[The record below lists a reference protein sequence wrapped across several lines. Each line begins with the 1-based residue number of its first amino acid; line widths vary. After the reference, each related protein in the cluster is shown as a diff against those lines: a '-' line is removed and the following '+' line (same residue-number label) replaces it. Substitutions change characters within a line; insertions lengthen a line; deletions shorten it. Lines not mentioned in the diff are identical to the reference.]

1 MTAERFSLDAN
12 LLFYAVDQDAGERH
26 RTAASLVEE
35 AARRPDCILTLQ
47 ALAEFYWAVT
57 RKNKMPREDAE
68 LQVAD
73 WQLLF
78 PVAHA
83 KPGNLR
89 QATRVARSSVLSFWD
104 GLLWATV
111 KEAGVTILLTEDLN
125 DGQNLEGVLFRNPF
139 ATPVPFAAI
148 D

>member
-1 MTAERFSLDAN
+1 MTVERFSLDAN
-12 LLFYAVDQDAGERH
+12 LLFYAVDLDAGEKH
-26 RTAASLVEE
+26 HTASLLVEE

-57 RKNKMPREDAE
+57 RKRKMPNSDAE
-68 LQVAD
+68 AQIGD

-83 KPGNLR
+83 KPANLR
-89 QATRVARSSVLSFWD
+89 QATRVASSGILSFWD
-104 GLLWATV
+104 GLLWATA
-111 KEAGVTILLTEDLN
+111 KEAGVTVLLTEDLN

-139 ATPVPFAAI
+139 ATTAPFAPSG
-148 D
+148 